1 VSEAAAEKKAGAPL
15 IVGRYALF
23 DELAA
28 GGMATVH
35 LARLLLNDGSGRTVA
50 VKRLHPQYTKDNEFC
65 AMFMDEARLVTR
77 IKHPNC
83 VRTVDVVQN
92 DEGLFLVMEY
102 VHGESLSRLM
112 RTSRE
117 RKEPIAPQLVA
128 TLVHN
133 ALLGLHA
140 AHEVT
145 GDDGKPLNVVHR
157 DVSPQ
162 NIIVGVDGAA
172 KVLDFGIAKAAG
184 RMQTTREGQIKGKL
198 AYMAPEQIRG
208 QVDRRTDVFAAA
220 VCLWE
225 ALAGRRLHEGLKDVE
240 IVTRVVQGKFVGPSS
255 CATGI
260 SPELDQI
267 VLKGLAADPKK
278 RYLTANDMAA
288 DIEAKIG
295 LVDRAEV
302 TAWLE
307 KLAKPTLDK
316 RAAKVAAMEKASR
329 DLRPSSM
336 GLRMPSTPDAFPPMS
351 AMEAASGPRSER
363 DVQAELDSVA
373 PTTPPPYTPR
383 PEIVAAALGT
393 ARRSAAAKPPP
404 AKDATGP
411 SPKTDHPAAS
421 SQSLRVATP
430 VLPMSPVRLPAAP
443 AAVTDA
449 TPAHVN
455 APVGAPVPDVPA
467 TPPGPND
474 TGHSQ
479 ITPSGTE
486 LFLAAA
492 HDPHA
497 QSTGRRPLIYILLA
511 ASMLL
516 ALAGAGL
523 GGYALARRGQP
534 LPDSSP
540 NVTPTNPNVTTPPVP
555 SPPIDSTP
563 PPASAKAKS
572 APPKASAS
580 TSVPSAQP
588 TTTNDVEDPAGSA
601 SAATTSNTSNA
612 SNGSNTS
619 NTSNPRKPVAKPAAA
634 TCDPPYVVDEAG
646 NKKFKPECMGL

>member
-1 VSEAAAEKKAGAPL
+1 MSEAAAEKKASAPL

-35 LARLLLNDGSGRTVA
+35 LARLLTNDGPGRTVA
-50 VKRLHPQYTKDNEFC
+50 VKRLHAQYTKDAEFC
-65 AMFMDEARLVTR
+65 AMFTDEARLVTR
-77 IKHPNC
+77 IKHPHC
-83 VRTVDVVQN
+83 VRTVDVVQA

-112 RTSRE
+112 RTARE
-117 RKEPIAPQLVA
+117 RKEPISPKLIA
-128 TLVHN
+128 TLIHN

-145 GDDGKPLNVVHR
+145 GDDGKLLGVVHR

-162 NIIVGVDGAA
+162 NIIVGVEGVA

-225 ALAGRRLHEGLKDVE
+225 ALAARRLHEGLKDVE
-240 IVTRVVQGKFVGPSS
+240 IVTRVVQGKFVAPSTYAS
-255 CATGI
+255 GI
-260 SPELDQI
+260 SHDLDQI

-278 RYLTANDMAA
+278 RYLTAKDMAA
-288 DIEAKIG
+288 DIESKIG
-295 LVDRAEV
+295 LVDRAEITRWV
-302 TAWLE
+302 D

-316 RAAKVAAMEKASR
+316 RAAKVAAMEKAAKE
-329 DLRPSSM
+329 LRPSSSAI
-336 GLRMPSTPDAFPPMS
+336 RMPALSTPDAFIPT
-351 AMEAASGPRSER
+351 ALDVRSGPRSEH

-373 PTTPPPYTPR
+373 PTTPPPYTPS
-383 PEIVAAALGT
+383 PEIADAARGGVNAKGP
-393 ARRSAAAKPPP
+393 AKPPP
-404 AKDATGP
+404 P
-411 SPKTDHPAAS
+411 PPASAN
-421 SQSLRVATP
+421 LRVSTP

-443 AAVTDA
+443 PAVSDA
-449 TPAHVN
+449 QII
-455 APVGAPVPDVPA
+455 APVGAPVPNVPA

-474 TGHSQ
+474 TGHTQ
-479 ITPSGTE
+479 LTPSGTE
-486 LFLAAA
+486 VPFLA
-492 HDPHA
+492 DA
-497 QSTGRRPLIYILLA
+497 QSPATQPHNRGGFIYLLLA

-523 GGYALARRGQP
+523 GGYAIAKRGQP
-534 LPDSSP
+534 VADPSP
-540 NVTPTNPNVTTPPVP
+540 TVMPTPNVTTPPVP
-555 SPPIDSTP
+555 SPTVEPTPIPSATTTSPTP
-563 PPASAKAKS
+563 KPT
-572 APPKASAS
+572 ASAS
-580 TSVPSAQP
+580 A
-588 TTTNDVEDPAGSA
+588 SA
-601 SAATTSNTSNA
+601 SAATATTVPTGTSTSTDLDEPGTPGTSA
-612 SNGSNTS
+612 SASAAPT
-619 NTSNPRKPVAKPAAA
+619 TTTTAKKPVAKPTAAP
-634 TCDPPYVVDEAG
+634 CDPPFVIDESG